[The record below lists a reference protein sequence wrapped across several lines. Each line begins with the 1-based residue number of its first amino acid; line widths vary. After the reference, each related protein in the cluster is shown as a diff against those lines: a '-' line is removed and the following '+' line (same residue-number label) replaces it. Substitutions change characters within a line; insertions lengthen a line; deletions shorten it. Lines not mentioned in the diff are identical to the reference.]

1 MYKKIICL
9 LAISSALANS
19 NELDQLIEHS
29 STIVDQMNKG
39 VLMVGAGLEYAHQG
53 TGLSDGTMH
62 LEAQITTEQLT
73 AYNSAL
79 INMSNYLPYGDT
91 RQTLLDKAEE
101 HLQLVDESVD
111 VFTGAVL
118 QMQTAHQVVEMAETA
133 ATPNEEEQVKDFVTA
148 NVESLQIT
156 QETVDDFNSS
166 AASIEE
172 NANIASSFIAVANN
186 TEATE
191 FLRQGA
197 EDNNTTVNM
206 SSVAYDANQQWVKMT
221 YGNGNANAVYLNG
234 QSFGLDLYLT
244 TTEILQAGNE
254 SDFYQTSP
262 MLDGYSCY
270 FEQDC

>member
-1 MYKKIICL
+1 MKKAILIL
-9 LAISSALANS
+9 LLSSALASS
-19 NELDQLIEHS
+19 NELDYLIESTS
-29 STIVDQMNKG
+29 SIVDQMNKG
-39 VLMVGAGLEYAHQG
+39 VQMVGAGLEYSHQG

-62 LEAQITTEQLT
+62 LEAQITSAQLS

-91 RQTLLDKAEE
+91 RQTLLDMADI
-101 HLQLVDESVD
+101 HLQIVDESVD
-111 VFTGAVL
+111 VFTSAVV

-156 QETVDDFNSS
+156 QETVDEYNSS
-166 AASIEE
+166 LESIEE

-197 EDNNTTVNM
+197 EDNSTTAEM
-206 SSVAYDANQQWVKMT
+206 STVAYDANQQWVKMT
-221 YGNGNANAVYLNG
+221 YSNGNANAVFLNG

-244 TTEILQAGNE
+244 GAEILAAGSE
-254 SDFYQTSP
+254 SEYYQTSP
-262 MLDGYSCY
+262 MLNGYNCY
-270 FEQDC
+270 FNQDC